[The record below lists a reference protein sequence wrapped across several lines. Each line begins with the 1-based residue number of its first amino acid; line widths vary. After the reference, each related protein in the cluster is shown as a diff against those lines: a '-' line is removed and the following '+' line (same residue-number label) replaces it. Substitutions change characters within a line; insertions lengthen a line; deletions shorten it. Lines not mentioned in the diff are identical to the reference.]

1 MAEEKLSEEMIKHVW
16 HTYLT
21 TGDMPESLHAPLVGR
36 KFMRPLIKRLPQNPR
51 CHLCYVPFEGF
62 GGNVSRILF
71 HTGRSKLNP
80 HLCNNCDRFA
90 TYFQGGVELEI
101 SMLFV
106 DVRGSTTIA
115 ESMSPEAFGKL
126 ITKFYKS
133 VTEVFYKNYGFVEKL
148 LGDEVAGFFVPGFAG
163 EGHASVAI
171 ETGRQIMR
179 ALGYRKSSSKPWIP
193 AGIGINTGVAYVGS
207 MHSEGDISN
216 ISMLGDSVNITA
228 RLTSQ
233 AGVGEILISEAAR
246 QAAGLDQTGLN
257 PKTLKLKG
265 KSEDVS
271 AWALNVSE

>member
-1 MAEEKLSEEMIKHVW
+1 MTEQKLSEEMVKHIW

-21 TGDMPESLHAPLVGR
+21 TGDMPESLNAPLVGR
-36 KFMRPLIKRLPQNPR
+36 KFLRPFIKRLPQNPR
-51 CHLCYVPFEGF
+51 CAICYVPFEGI
-62 GGNVSRILF
+62 GGNLSRIVF

-80 HLCNNCDRFA
+80 RLCNNCDQFA

-106 DVRGSTTIA
+106 DVRGSTGIA

-126 ITKFYKS
+126 ITKFYAT

-163 EGHASVAI
+163 KDHAKVAI
-171 ETGRQIMR
+171 ETGKQILQ
-179 ALGYRKSSSKPWIP
+179 ALGYGGSSKPWIP
-193 AGIGINTGVAYVGS
+193 AGVGINTGLAYVGS
-207 MHSEGDISN
+207 MHTEGDISN

-233 AGVGEILISEAAR
+233 AGVGEILISEATR
-246 QAAGLDQTGLN
+246 QAAGLDQAGLN

-265 KSEDVS
+265 KSEDVH
-271 AWALNVSE
+271 AWVLNVMK